1 MPIQINSKI
10 STPNNGKY
18 IKEFVNTQTNT
29 KTYSFFYNIQEK
41 DEQTNEYK
49 IVERYVIYC
58 NNMQILPNQKLNVDN
73 IRRVKSV
80 KMKSNSNGQEYLN
93 VEINVDLS
101 LAENQTKNN
110 GNGNYYKKTPNN
122 AQASQNQANQV
133 NTFDNT
139 TPNSFAYD
147 PMSDDLPF

>member
-1 MPIQINSKI
+1 MPIQINTKI
-10 STPNNGKY
+10 STPNNDKY
-18 IKEFVNTQTNT
+18 IKEFINTQTNT

-58 NNMQILPNQKLNVDN
+58 SNMQPLANQKLNVDS
-73 IRRVKSV
+73 IKRVKSV
-80 KMKSNSNGQEYLN
+80 KMKSKNGEEYLN

-101 LAENQTKNN
+101 LAQNQAKNN

-122 AQASQNQANQV
+122 AQTSQNQANQV

-139 TPNSFAYD
+139 TPNSFEYD